1 MFEFNF
7 VTYTYL
13 FVRSAPFIIVSC
25 FMLISI
31 LNLDLKGLVYLAG
44 LLLACFVTTII
55 SKIPFFQFNTENS
68 DMLCN
73 LVSLSNNATPLSNIP
88 LGQTT
93 LAYTF
98 WYLISIII
106 KYNDKND
113 SLVNKNIA
121 TFILFPILIVCDA
134 YWTYANKCTKPAN
147 IVFAFIIGSAIGA
160 LWALTLDASGMFQL
174 QYFNGISNVDVC
186 SRPSKSIFRCKPK
199 QNI

>member
-13 FVRSAPFIIVSC
+13 FIRLAPFIIVSC
-25 FMLISI
+25 FTLNSI

-55 SKIPFFQFNTENS
+55 SKIPFFSYNFEHA

-73 LVSLSNNATPLSNIP
+73 LITLSNNSTPLSLSP

-98 WYLISIII
+98 FYMISIII
-106 KYNDKND
+106 KYNNPADN
-113 SLVNKNIA
+113 SLVIKNIA
-121 TFILFPILIVCDA
+121 TFIIFPILIVCDA
-134 YWTYANKCTKPAN
+134 FWTYVNHCTKPIN
-147 IVFAFIIGSAIGA
+147 TLFAFIIGAAMGA
-160 LWALTLDASGMFQL
+160 VWSLTLDASGMFQL
-174 QYFNGISNVDVC
+174 QYFNGINNIDVC
-186 SRPSKSIFRCKPK
+186 SRPSKSIFRCTPK
-199 QNI
+199 